1 VSPRGDFD
9 RSARNAQTR
18 ERLLAAAASVYARS
32 GVSGA
37 TLDDVAA
44 EAGFTKGAV
53 YSQFGS
59 KENLLVALLHEHLA
73 QQTAE
78 QIAIFDREQPTWT
91 RPQVGSAHW
100 MESLADDPDA
110 FRLFVEL
117 WVYAQRDERL
127 RESLADGV
135 EAMRTTYGGF
145 ARSNASDAGINSP
158 PQASERFASIV
169 VGLAIGLA
177 MVRLVDPEAVPEGLL
192 GDTLSALVRAAEID
206 EETREVLA
214 GQGQR
219 AASRG

>member
-1 VSPRGDFD
+1 LSPRGDFD
-9 RSARNAQTR
+9 RSARNARTR
-18 ERLLAAAASVYARS
+18 ERLLAAAARVYARS

-73 QQTAE
+73 KQIAE
-78 QIAIFDREQPTWT
+78 QIAIFDREPTTWR

-127 RESLADGV
+127 RERLAVGV

-145 ARSNASDAGINSP
+145 AQSAADEAGIEPLPGSF
-158 PQASERFASIV
+158 ERYASIV
-169 VGLAIGLA
+169 IGLGIGLA
-177 MVRLVDPEAVPEGLL
+177 MIRLVDPEAVPEGLL
-192 GDTLSALVRAAEID
+192 GDALSALVRGAEQD
-206 EETREVLA
+206 EEIRALLA
-214 GQGQR
+214 GRPER
-219 AASRG
+219 AAPA

>member
-9 RSARNAQTR
+9 RSARSARTR
-18 ERLLAAAASVYARS
+18 ERLLAAAANVYARN

-73 QQTAE
+73 AQIAE
-78 QIAIFDREQPTWT
+78 QIEIFDREGPTWR

-100 MESLADDPDA
+100 MASLAEDPDA

-127 RESLADGV
+127 RERLAAGV
-135 EAMRTTYGGF
+135 EAMRATYGGF
-145 ARSNASDAGINSP
+145 AQSTATDAGIEP
-158 PQASERFASIV
+158 LPHASERFASIV
-169 VGLAIGLA
+169 VGLGIGLA
-177 MVRLVDPEAVPEGLL
+177 MMRLVDPQAVPEGLL
-192 GDTLSALVRAAEID
+192 GDALSALVRAAELD
-206 EETREVLA
+206 EEARELLA
-214 GQGQR
+214 GAGER
-219 AASRG
+219 ATSA